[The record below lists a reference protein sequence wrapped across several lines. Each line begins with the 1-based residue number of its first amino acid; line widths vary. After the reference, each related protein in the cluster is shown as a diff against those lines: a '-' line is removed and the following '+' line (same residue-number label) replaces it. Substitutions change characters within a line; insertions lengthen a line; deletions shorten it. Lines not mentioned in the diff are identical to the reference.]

1 MKLPTEA
8 IHELKVRPGKPAAL
22 AGRSTT
28 GTEADWLG
36 QHGHAEAP
44 GSNAEGADAEELA
57 DQALDT
63 FKRELESAQE
73 LLYASDTWAL
83 LVIFQGTDASGKDGT
98 IKHVMSGVNPQ
109 GCEVFTFKE
118 PSVEELRHDFLWR
131 CARALPERGRI
142 GIFNRSYYEEVL
154 VVRVHP
160 ELVAAQHLPSGT
172 AAGTLMWRERYE
184 DINAFERHLVR
195 SGTRIV
201 KLFLHVSRDEQRR
214 RFLHR
219 LDDPDK
225 RWKFSPADLTERAH
239 FAAYQQAYEEA
250 LTATSTQWAPW
261 YVVPADHKPVLRAL
275 VSGIIV
281 DAIDGLDLHLPAVD
295 QSQAAAYDEARQSLL
310 AEQASETAS
319 ETATR

>member
-1 MKLPTEA
+1 MKLPTEV
-8 IHELKVRPGKPAAL
+8 IDELKVHPDRPAAL
-22 AGRSTT
+22 ASRSTT
-28 GTEADWLG
+28 DTGADWLG
-36 QHGHAEAP
+36 QHGHP
-44 GSNAEGADAEELA
+44 DAEGA
-57 DQALDT
+57 LDM

-83 LVIFQGTDASGKDGT
+83 LLIFQGLDAAGKDGT

-109 GCEVFTFKE
+109 GCEVVSFKE

-131 CARALPERGRI
+131 SARALPERGRI

-160 ELVAAQHLPSGT
+160 GLVAAQHLPPGT
-172 AAGTLMWRERYE
+172 TAGPQMWRERYE

-201 KLFLHVSRDEQRR
+201 KFFLHVSPDEQRR
-214 RFLHR
+214 RLLHR

-225 RWKFSPADLTERAH
+225 RWKFSPADLTERAQ
-239 FAAYQQAYEEA
+239 FAAYRQAYEEA
-250 LTATSTQWAPW
+250 LTATSTPWAPW
-261 YVVPADHKPVLRAL
+261 YVVPADHKPTMRAL

-281 DAIDGLDLHLPAVD
+281 DAVDGLDLHLPPVD
-295 QSQAAAYDEARQSLL
+295 RSQAAAYDEARQSLL
-310 AEQASETAS
+310 SDEAPETA
-319 ETATR
+319 AP